1 MKDTVM
7 ILMSLSLLT
16 ACSSGSGSNTGGTSA
31 ADVDSGSSSD
41 AAAQDAVSVDD
52 ALEETAASDV
62 NTSETTGDDIPE
74 DAAATADTAPEPS
87 DAAPP
92 QDAPTPDAEPAKPK
106 PTEYP
111 PIEGQYE
118 TWIGDWQMA
127 PGKEQTKC
135 VIKKLDNPEAIWV
148 TGIHS
153 KLDSGSHHMIV
164 YKTGDTEE
172 QTEPFECDPFTET
185 LTGKAF
191 PLLITQVSD
200 ESLVMPPGV
209 AVKFEPYQAIRI
221 EAHFLNYFP
230 EEITAHGEV
239 SFDTILEEDVWS
251 EADMLFYGDV
261 GFELPPN
268 QEHQT
273 NWSFLTV
280 AEDVEVFAMTGHT
293 HQFGTNVEVYYADG
307 VEDDSTPVYPLEQP
321 FQWDESPVTQYDPPL
336 KFNGSNGLRFRCSW
350 DNPTDEKIGF
360 GESANQEMCFVWA
373 YYYPSAGYQVCVDIK
388 GLNLN
393 IPGLEDS
400 VCCPGN
406 FVCDLIP
413 GFL

>member
-1 MKDTVM
+1 M
-7 ILMSLSLLT
+7 
-16 ACSSGSGSNTGGTSA
+16 
-31 ADVDSGSSSD
+31 DV
-41 AAAQDAVSVDD
+41 
-52 ALEETAASDV
+52 TP
-62 NTSETTGDDIPE
+62 PE
-74 DAAATADTAPEPS
+74 DAPSPDT
-87 DAAPP
+87 
-92 QDAPTPDAEPAKPK
+92 EPAKPK

-111 PIEGQYE
+111 PIQEQYD

-135 VIKKLDNPEAIWV
+135 VIKKLDNSEPIWV

-153 KLDSGSHHMIV
+153 KLDNGSHHMIV

-172 QTEPFECDPFTET
+172 QPEPFDCDPFTET
-185 LTGKAF
+185 LTGNAY
-191 PLLITQVSD
+191 PLLITQVAE

-221 EAHFLNYFP
+221 EAHFLNYYP

-239 SFDTILEEDVWS
+239 TFDTILEEDVWN

-268 QEHQT
+268 QAYQT
-273 NWSFLTV
+273 DWSFLTV
-280 AEDVEVFAMTGHT
+280 SDGVEVFAMTGHT
-293 HQFGTNVEVYYADG
+293 HQYGTNVEVYYADG
-307 VEDDSTPVYPLEQP
+307 VEDDSTPVYPLDQP

-336 KFNGSNGLRFRCSW
+336 QFNGSNGLRFRCSW
-350 DNPTDEKIGF
+350 DNPTDKKIGF

-373 YYYPSAGYQVCVDIK
+373 YYYPSAGYQVCVDVK
-388 GLNLN
+388 GLNLG
-393 IPGLEDS
+393 IPGIDSS
-400 VCCPGN
+400 VCCPGS